1 MKLPKFLGKIIGV
14 LLVLSFLLPIPAGTL
29 RLALGLSILVCAS
42 LPFALGV
49 QAGRR
54 KFGWLNRLMTWIENK
69 IGEKWAG
76 NLILTRPENDP
87 RTHFAGNKKST
98 DTQQKDRHSQ
108 ERNP

>member
-42 LPFALGV
+42 LPFALAV

-69 IGEKWAG
+69 IGKKWAG

-87 RTHFAGNKKST
+87 RTHFAGEKPENNK
-98 DTQQKDRHSQ
+98 QQEENQFND
-108 ERNP
+108 

>member
-1 MKLPKFLGKIIGV
+1 MKLPKFLGKLIGV

-54 KFGWLNRLMTWIENK
+54 KFGCLNRLMTWIENK

-87 RTHFAGNKKST
+87 RTHFAGDKKLT
-98 DTQQKDRHSQ
+98 DT
-108 ERNP
+108 